1 MPDKI
6 NILKISVIAAVGA
19 ASLFAAAKES
29 ESYAAQAAAKEK
41 TLAEAVMQN
50 QLRTELKKA
59 EEQARKELEEQGEA
73 LVTTVME
80 TKPPVTETAA
90 ETTAETTTETTTETT
105 SETTVTTAET
115 TAPETVTETETSPAD
130 EIITEFTRGGLL
142 PEDRSG
148 IPLRTM
154 FGLSEDEQKQVVD
167 FLTEH
172 YFLDGFKYA
181 EEETRPE
188 LKEKKLLA
196 AQMESSAVESLNLV
210 LGGINGGD
218 VSALLTADYG
228 SIKADAESI
237 RDEFAEKYADAEKYG
252 EQYAALYEDSL
263 KYFDRLIEALGKSED
278 TARQYNEAANPLLAL
293 GLLTS
298 SVNDVLMPEMMAVL
312 EESFDLVETSQEIFL
327 EGTQGTKL
335 LSRDEV
341 RDIIENP
348 GLALFVSDASKNT
361 EDTQTTA

>member
-1 MPDKI
+1 MPDRI
-6 NILKISVIAAVGA
+6 NILKILAITAVGT
-19 ASLFAAAKES
+19 ASLFAAVKES

-50 QLRTELKKA
+50 QLQEELKKA

-80 TKPPVTETAA
+80 TKPPVM

-105 SETTVTTAET
+105 VTTTET
-115 TAPETVTETETSPAD
+115 TAPETETAETETSPAE

-148 IPLRTM
+148 IPIRTM
-154 FGLSEDEQKQVVD
+154 FGLSKDEQEQVIN
-167 FLTEH
+167 FLIDH

-181 EEETRPE
+181 EAESRPE

-196 AQMESSAVESLNLV
+196 AQMENSAVESLNLI
-210 LGGINGGD
+210 LGSVSGGD
-218 VSALLTADYG
+218 ISAILTADYG
-228 SIKADAESI
+228 KLKADAEAI
-237 RDEFAEKYADAEKYG
+237 RDDFKTKYVGAAEYG
-252 EQYAALYEDSL
+252 ELYFALYEDSL
-263 KYFDRLIEALGKSED
+263 KYFDRLIQALEKMED

-298 SVNDVLMPEMMAVL
+298 SVNDVIIPEIMAVL
-312 EESFDLVETSQEIFL
+312 EQSFDLVETSQEIFL

-348 GLALFVSDASKNT
+348 ALAFAVDS
-361 EDTQTTA
+361 